1 MVLGFSERH
10 VGLDFMCW
18 SFFAKIYFVLAFVQN
33 FNHFGFQGLETLEW
47 RLFLKIFVHLQA
59 SIWPFT
65 WAHITGLASYLSEN
79 FKLPKCWTSEVP
91 HSSSPI
97 SNCPTIQ
104 TVDIFF
110 PLVREPICPPYP
122 LNLFFDIFKSFPVF
136 IILSI
141 GWHVNYAD
149 LVVRL
154 WLSTFRIICPRFLRT
169 GVSPEFTWIF
179 INPVCGVF
187 FPGVFSPWPKKKRH
201 LKKNLQK
208 MFVQTQSI

>member
-1 MVLGFSERH
+1 MKIVSKDFCTFTGVYMAIYMGPYHRSCIVLVWKFQTSEM
-10 VGLDFMCW
+10 LDKW
-18 SFFAKIYFVLAFVQN
+18 SP
-33 FNHFGFQGLETLEW
+33 T
-47 RLFLKIFVHLQA
+47 
-59 SIWPFT
+59 
-65 WAHITGLASYLSEN
+65 
-79 FKLPKCWTSEVP
+79 FKLSHIKLSHYP
-91 HSSSPI
+91 
-97 SNCPTIQ
+97 
-104 TVDIFF
+104 VDIFF

-149 LVVRL
+149 LGVRL
-154 WLSTFRIICPRFLRT
+154 WLSTFRIICPRFLKT
-169 GVSPEFTWIF
+169 GISPEITWIF

-208 MFVQTQSI
+208 MFVQIQSI